1 MKTDSLV
8 IDSVKNVMQSKTTN
22 GTDITCIYYIVAL
35 VAVLIIVSGVIAYFR
50 SDRYKMKKKLK
61 DKNASV
67 DFDGVMRSAFMA
79 KDLYDQLKGKCH
91 PDKFAT
97 EPEKMKV
104 ATEIFALLVKYKHNY
119 DELCKL
125 KERAIKELNIN
136 L

>member
-8 IDSVKNVMQSKTTN
+8 IDSVKNVMQSKSTN
-22 GTDITCIYYIVAL
+22 GTDVTWIYYTVAL
-35 VAVLIIVSGVIAYFR
+35 VAVLVIVSGVIAYFR

-61 DKNASV
+61 DKNTSV

-104 ATEIFALLVKYKHNY
+104 ATEIFALLVKNKHNY

-125 KERAIKELNIN
+125 KDRAIKELNIN

>member
-1 MKTDSLV
+1 M
-8 IDSVKNVMQSKTTN
+8 
-22 GTDITCIYYIVAL
+22 VAGYL
-35 VAVLIIVSGVIAYFR
+35 HICLCEKESQKEIKPGKIHT
-50 SDRYKMKKKLK
+50 
-61 DKNASV
+61 SV

-104 ATEIFALLVKYKHNY
+104 ATEIFALLVKNKHNY

-125 KERAIKELNIN
+125 KDRAIKELNIN

>member
-8 IDSVKNVMQSKTTN
+8 IDSVKNVMQSKSAN
-22 GTDITCIYYIVAL
+22 GMDVTWVCYTVAL
-35 VAVLIIVSGVIAYFR
+35 VAVLVIVSGVIAYFR

-61 DKNASV
+61 DKNTSV

-104 ATEIFALLVKYKHNY
+104 ATEIFALLVKNKHNY
-119 DELCKL
+119 DELRKL
-125 KERAIKELNIN
+125 KDRAIKELNIN

>member
-8 IDSVKNVMQSKTTN
+8 IDSVKNVMQSKSTN
-22 GTDITCIYYIVAL
+22 GTDVTWIYYTVAL
-35 VAVLIIVSGVIAYFR
+35 VMTIAIVLGIIAYFR

-61 DKNASV
+61 DKNTSV

-104 ATEIFALLVKYKHNY
+104 ATEIFALLVKNKHNY

-125 KERAIKELNIN
+125 KDRAIKELNIN

>member
-8 IDSVKNVMQSKTTN
+8 IDSVKNVVQSKN
-22 GTDITCIYYIVAL
+22 VNVTDSTWIYCVVAL
-35 VAVLIIVSGVIAYFR
+35 VAVIAIVSGVVAYFR

-61 DKNASV
+61 SKNASV
-67 DFDGVMRSAFMA
+67 DFDNVMRSAFMA

-97 EPEKMKV
+97 DSEKMAI
-104 ATEIFALLVKYKHNY
+104 ATEIFALLVKNKHNY

-125 KERAIKELNIN
+125 KERVVNELNVEV
-136 L
+136 